1 MKTLDEI
8 RDELPERE
16 LREGAGLEIRAKG
29 SAPKIGLF
37 IPFESRSLEMFGFT
51 EVIAPGAFRR
61 SIANGRRARDRG
73 DRTGDIKALWQ
84 HNSAI
89 VLGRQANGTLELRE
103 TDKGLDAEITLNP
116 AIAAHRDAL
125 DMIDGGLVDGS
136 SFGFEVVKESWN
148 EDTMTRTLEEVKL
161 FEVSPVTFPAY
172 PRSASEMR
180 SWLERMGQ
188 RIPAIAAPAP
198 VPVEPKVVE
207 IDWAARIAIRERM
220 LRIG

>member
-1 MKTLDEI
+1 MKTVDQI

-16 LREGAGLEIRAKG
+16 LREGVGLEVRAKG
-29 SAPKIGLF
+29 NAPKIGLF

-51 EVIAPGAFRR
+51 EIIAPGAFRR
-61 SIANGRRARDRG
+61 SIANGKRARDRG

-84 HNSAI
+84 HNPAI

-103 TDKGLDAEITLNP
+103 TAKGLDAEILLNP
-116 AIAAHRDAL
+116 AIDDHRRAL

-136 SFGFEVVKESWN
+136 SFGFEVTKESWN

-172 PRSASEMR
+172 PRSQSEMR
-180 SWLERMGQ
+180 SWLD
-188 RIPAIAAPAP
+188 RIGRNLPAIPPAP
-198 VPVEPKVVE
+198 VPPVEPE
-207 IDWAARIAIRERM
+207 HAIDWAARLALRM
-220 LRIG
+220 RNLNAA